1 VRGAFYFMH
10 CAGLEYQKPSFR
22 ATLRAARTLS
32 DLHVAMAT
40 RMCCNGNMRATNNPI
55 LDAIHQRR
63 AVRAFDPV
71 EIPDATREEILH
83 AASLAPSSFN
93 IQPYRFYWIQTP
105 DARKRAARL
114 CFGQSPAET
123 ASALIVAVADIG
135 SWKST
140 NESQLKWVRTA
151 GFTAEKIAEYELKAR
166 LGKWFFLQGWLGIFG
181 AIKWAILRMIHPW
194 KIVGIAPVGRQG
206 MFKWSIKSVA
216 LACQNLMIAAEALGL
231 HTCPMEG
238 FDDIRLSKLL
248 GLRREIH
255 QIVMVIAIGKK
266 SATHRDYPQWRRPL
280 EDTVKIL

>member
-1 VRGAFYFMH
+1 MQCTA
-10 CAGLEYQKPSFR
+10 LEYQKPR
-22 ATLRAARTLS
+22 LRANFTAESSL
-32 DLHVAMAT
+32 LYWHVAMAT
-40 RMCCNGNMRATNNPI
+40 LICCNGNMRATDTPTLN
-55 LDAIHQRR
+55 AIHQRR

-71 EIPDATREEILH
+71 EIPDATREEILR

-93 IQPYRFYWIQTP
+93 IQPYRFYWVETP
-105 DARKRAARL
+105 DARKSAARL

-140 NESQLKWVRTA
+140 NDSQLKWVRTA
-151 GFTAEKIAEYELKAR
+151 GFTEEKIAEYEFKAR
-166 LGKWFFLQGWLGIFG
+166 LGKWFFLQGWFGIFG
-181 AIKWAILRMIHPW
+181 AIKWVILRMIHPW
-194 KIVGIAPVGRQG
+194 KIVGVAPVGRQG
-206 MFKWSIKSVA
+206 MFKWAIKSAA
-216 LACQNLMIAAEALGL
+216 LACQNLMIAAEALGF

-248 GLRREIH
+248 GLRRKSH

-266 SATHRDYPQWRRPL
+266 SAAHRDYPQWRRPL